1 MQDSTGIWYAAFFA
15 DSNVSEA
22 ASMVYLKLFLTA
34 FFWGGTF
41 IAGRSLAGTVGPFSA
56 AFLRF
61 AVAASLLALLT
72 WRMEGR
78 FPRIKPNMMPGVLLL
93 GMTGVFSYNVFFF
106 KGLSL
111 IEAGRA
117 AIIIA
122 NNPVLITLFSALLF
136 GERLTPL
143 KGFGVILSVTGAVV
157 VITRGELAGIIGGG
171 IGTGELFI
179 FGCVASWVAYSLI
192 GKQVMSELSPL
203 SAVACS
209 AVIGAAALLPP
220 ALWEGLAVD
229 VRAYR
234 FMDWAAIFYLGFFGT
249 VVGFV
254 WYYQGIQRIGPARAS
269 LFINFVPISAV
280 VLAFFI
286 LGEPLTFSL
295 AAGTLLVCTGV
306 YLTNRKARPPV
317 PVAVPAAAGTEIR
330 NTKSEIRN
338 NTEFPKSQ

>member
-1 MQDSTGIWYAAFFA
+1 
-15 DSNVSEA
+15 
-22 ASMVYLKLFLTA
+22 MVYLKLFLTA

-61 AVAASLLALLT
+61 AVAATLLILLT
-72 WRMEGR
+72 WRLEGR
-78 FPRIKPNMMPGVLLL
+78 LPKLKPRMLPGVLLL

-106 KGLSL
+106 KGLAL

-143 KGFGVILSVTGAVV
+143 KIVGVLLSVTGAMV
-157 VITRGELAGIIGGG
+157 VIARGDLAGIVEGG
-171 IGTGELFI
+171 IGPGELFI

-192 GKQVMSELSPL
+192 GKKVMADLSPL
-203 SAVACS
+203 SAVAYS
-209 AVIGAAALLPP
+209 AVIGAAALLPT
-220 ALWEGLAVD
+220 AIWEGLAAD
-229 VRAYR
+229 APSYR
-234 FMDWAAIFYLGFFGT
+234 ILDWVAIFYLGVFGT

-280 VLAFFI
+280 VLAFFL
-286 LGEPLTFSL
+286 LGEALTPSL

-317 PVAVPAAAGTEIR
+317 PVPAPAAATEIR

-338 NTEFPKSQ
+338 NTEFPK

>member
-1 MQDSTGIWYAAFFA
+1 
-15 DSNVSEA
+15 
-22 ASMVYLKLFLTA
+22 MVYLKLFLTA

-61 AVAASLLALLT
+61 AVAATFLVLLT
-72 WRMEGR
+72 WRLEGR
-78 FPRIKPNMMPGVLLL
+78 LPKLKPRMLPGILLL

-122 NNPVLITLFSALLF
+122 NNPVLITLFSAVLF
-136 GERLTPL
+136 GERLTPA
-143 KGFGVILSVTGAVV
+143 KGFGVFLSVTGAVV
-157 VITRGELAGIIGGG
+157 VITRGDLAGIFDGG
-171 IGTGELFI
+171 IGVGELFI

-192 GKQVMSELSPL
+192 GKKVMAELSPL

-209 AVIGAAALLPP
+209 AVIGAAALLPF
-220 ALWEGLAVD
+220 ALMEGLAGD
-229 VRAYR
+229 ASSYRA
-234 FMDWAAIFYLGFFGT
+234 MDWVAIFYLGFFGT

-254 WYYQGIQRIGPARAS
+254 WYYQGILQIGPARAS

-280 VLAFFI
+280 FLAFFL
-286 LGEPLTFSL
+286 LGEPLTPSL

-306 YLTNRKARPPV
+306 YLTNRKAKPPV
-317 PVAVPAAAGTEIR
+317 PVPVPAGAGTKIR
-330 NTKSEIRN
+330 NPKSENRN
-338 NTEFPKSQ
+338 GSTNSPP